1 MLSLRRK
8 AMLNL
13 SLRGPLF
20 ILSLV
25 TLISCSHQNGDD
37 SELVNLIPDSSL
49 DGNADLNC
57 IFTPTDLAI
66 DSEGKVFILD
76 VPQSKILV
84 FNEQGDLLYDFG
96 RQGEGPGEFS
106 NLYLNFDL
114 DDSGLVYLID
124 NLNWVNVF
132 NNDGS
137 YRYRFQADVGQ
148 IHDIAAVDSN
158 RIYINAFPGAVNLLS
173 ISSVPAVIQLDANG
187 DVIREIGL
195 LETDLEDHRQR
206 KMHFSCAIDT
216 DEEKSIYYASLADY
230 SVAKYDSSG
239 VCIWS
244 VIGTSSFSAYSEQH
258 ELGSSLH
265 PVIWDLDVE
274 QGQVFILWAQGGD
287 DRGYRVDVFDADNGN
302 FSGHFYT
309 QTPSE
314 MQNMFIEINDDYF
327 LTVDY
332 EAGIVYKYLMCDD
345 DNT

>member
-1 MLSLRRK
+1 MLDLRLKGPVFISLL
-8 AMLNL
+8 A
-13 SLRGPLF
+13 
-20 ILSLV
+20 
-25 TLISCSHQNGDD
+25 TLISCSNRNGDR
-37 SELVNLIPDSSL
+37 SELVNLIPSSSL

-66 DSEGKVFILD
+66 DSESKVFILD

-84 FNEQGDLLYDFG
+84 FNEEGDFLYDFG
-96 RQGEGPGEFS
+96 CQGEGPGEFS
-106 NLYLNFDL
+106 NIYLNFDL
-114 DDSGLVYLID
+114 DESGLVYLID
-124 NLNWVNVF
+124 NLNRISVF
-132 NNDGS
+132 KNDGS
-137 YRYRFQADVGQ
+137 YRYCFHADVGQ

-173 ISSVPAVIQLDANG
+173 TNCLPAVLLLNANG
-187 DVIREIGL
+187 DVVREIGL

-216 DEEKSIYYASLADY
+216 DDENSIYYASLADY
-230 SVAKYDSSG
+230 EVAKYDSSG
-239 VCIWS
+239 VFIWS
-244 VIGTSSFSAYSEQH
+244 IVGPSSFSAYSEQH

-327 LTVDY
+327 FTVDY
-332 EAGIVYKYLMCDD
+332 EAGIVYKYLMSND

>member
-1 MLSLRRK
+1 MLDLSLRVTVIIY
-8 AMLNL
+8 
-13 SLRGPLF
+13 LF
-20 ILSLV
+20 A
-25 TLISCSHQNGDD
+25 TLISCTNRNGDR

-84 FNEQGDLLYDFG
+84 FNEDGDFLYDFG

-106 NLYLNFDL
+106 SLYFNFDL

-124 NLNWVNVF
+124 NLNWISVF
-132 NNDGS
+132 DNDGS
-137 YRYRFQADVGQ
+137 YRYRFQANVGQ
-148 IHDIAAVDSN
+148 VHDIAAVDSN
-158 RIYINAFPGAVNLLS
+158 RIYINAFPGALNLLS
-173 ISSVPAVIQLDANG
+173 TSCLPAVLQLDATG
-187 DVIREIGL
+187 DVVREIGL

-206 KMHFSCAIDT
+206 KMFFSCAIDT
-216 DEEKSIYYASLADY
+216 DEESSIYYVSLADY
-230 SVAKYDSSG
+230 NLAKYDSSG

-244 VIGTSSFSAYSEQH
+244 VIGSCSYTAYADQH
-258 ELGSSLH
+258 EFGSSLH
-265 PVIWDLDVE
+265 PLIWDLDVC

-287 DRGYRVDVFDADNGN
+287 DRGYRVDVFDSDNGN

-327 LTVDY
+327 FTVDY
-332 EAGIVYKYLMCDD
+332 EAGIVYKYLMCND